1 MDLKKNVIIIPAY
14 NESSVIGRVIKGL
27 YKELLRAQIEASIVV
42 VDDCSTDNTA
52 DVAKKYGATVIK
64 HIINQ
69 GAGGATSTG
78 IKYAEMI
85 GADMTITMDADGQHS
100 AEDVVRGIK
109 LMNSGKADL
118 LIGSRLINPKG
129 MSRVKILGNK
139 GLTMITWFLFGVK
152 VSDSQSGLRI
162 FNKKAIDRLEW
173 KSTGYEFCSEMLW
186 RAKQSNLRIS
196 EYPIGAI
203 YTEYSKS
210 KGQNNWNAV
219 NIIHA
224 LVRRRI
230 MEFLL

>member
-1 MDLKKNVIIIPAY
+1 
-14 NESSVIGRVIKGL
+14 
-27 YKELLRAQIEASIVV
+27 
-42 VDDCSTDNTA
+42 
-52 DVAKKYGATVIK
+52 
-64 HIINQ
+64 
-69 GAGGATSTG
+69 
-78 IKYAEMI
+78 
-85 GADMTITMDADGQHS
+85 MTITMDADGQHS
-100 AEDVVRGIK
+100 AECVVRGIK